1 MKHPELTSLFWTLTL
16 PVKMVLCQMTY
27 TTNQQINISN
37 CLHRVVIQNNA
48 PPVFHTIKLSGS
60 NASAPMNK
68 LPTKRLGELKCH
80 ADSNHCFI
88 NESGIDRKKLIQ
100 YKAKNTNNRVP
111 LPITYHPALS
121 IVFQCRS

>member
-16 PVKMVLCQMTY
+16 PVKMVLCQLTY
-27 TTNQQINISN
+27 TTSQQINISN

-48 PPVFHTIKLSGS
+48 SPVFHTAKLSGS

-68 LPTKRLGELKCH
+68 LPVLGELKYH
-80 ADSNHCFI
+80 ANSNHCFI
-88 NESGIDRKKLIQ
+88 NESGIDRTKLIQ

-121 IVFQCRS
+121 IFFQYRS